1 MQSKVVKTV
10 CNMCTNH
17 CGIDVRVENGK
28 IVKVEGMPEHPYHY
42 LCVKPSAIPEM
53 VYSKDRL
60 TDPLKKVNGKFKK
73 ISWDEAFSFLADK
86 LNSIKQKYGANAL
99 NIYVGNPFIATQ
111 AEKVMRRWADVYG
124 TPNYTT
130 GARYCFIPKVI
141 GHALTVGGM
150 ILPYVATDSK
160 CIVIWGKNPQE
171 TFASEIYKINKLL
184 ESGAKLI
191 VVDPRKTP
199 LAKRADIH
207 AQVRPGTD
215 CALAL
220 GLLNVIIS
228 EGLYDKAFV
237 EKRTVGFD
245 RFAKYVK
252 EFTPKKVEEIT
263 WVPVET
269 IEKFARM
276 YATTKPACT
285 TLGVSMDHC
294 TNGIQAIRAITTLIA
309 ITGNLDVLG
318 GSVFDAGGLAQTNL
332 RLPDKVA
339 GVPAIGDDYPLY
351 TQYIRETVL
360 THLLD
365 AILDGKPYPVKGLIV
380 VGSNCAVTWPD
391 STRVRQALDKL
402 DLLVAIDICMNETT
416 KMADI
421 VLPAASF
428 LEREDIRDAW
438 HNHEDLCLFV
448 RTNRV
453 IEPIG
458 NSMEDWKIW
467 AELGRRMGYA
477 EYFPWKNV
485 EELHREL
492 LKTTDVTV
500 EQLKQ
505 NPGGVIYR
513 EKKYQQYLKDGFNTP
528 TKKVE
533 IYSETLDKLGIDP
546 IPTFHEPM
554 ESPVSCP
561 DLVKKYPFVLTT
573 GLRTSN
579 YLHSNYRNL
588 PSLRKL
594 LPEPTVEI
602 NSETARSLG
611 IAKGDWVVVE
621 SPRGSIKIKAKPTD
635 DVHPKVIG
643 IQMGWAEAN
652 VNFLVSNETSDPVLG
667 IAGLRSTLCRISKAA

>member
-1 MQSKVVKTV
+1 MKSKVVKTV

-17 CGIDVRVENGK
+17 CGIDVYLENEK

-42 LCVKPSAIPEM
+42 LCVKPSAIPEL

-60 TDPLKKVNGKFKK
+60 TDPLKKVGGEFKK

-86 LNSIKQKYGANAL
+86 LNNIKQEYGAKAVD
-99 NIYVGNPFIATQ
+99 IYVGNPFIATQ
-111 AEKVMRRWADVYG
+111 AEKVMRRWADLYG

-150 ILPYVATDSK
+150 VLPYVTDGTK
-160 CIVIWGKNPQE
+160 CMVIWGKNPQE
-171 TFASEIYKINKLL
+171 TFASEIYKINQLL
-184 ESGAKLI
+184 KEGVKLI

-207 AQVRPGTD
+207 AQVRPGAD

-237 EKRTVGFD
+237 KDRTVGFD

-252 EFTPKKVEEIT
+252 EFTPKRVEEIT
-263 WVPVET
+263 WVPART
-269 IEKFARM
+269 IEAFARM

-285 TLGVSMDHC
+285 SLGVSMDHC
-294 TNGIQAIRAITTLIA
+294 TNGIQAIRAITTMIA
-309 ITGNLDVLG
+309 ITSNLDVPG
-318 GSVFDAGGLAQTNL
+318 GNILDPGGLAQTNL

-339 GVPAIGDDYPLY
+339 GVPTIGDDYPLY

-365 AILDGKPYPVKGLIV
+365 GILDGKPYPVKGLIV

-391 STRVRQALDKL
+391 SIRVRQALDKL
-402 DLLVAIDICMNETT
+402 DLLAVIDIFMTDT
-416 KMADI
+416 AKMANI
-421 VLPAASF
+421 VLPATTF

-438 HNHEDLCLFV
+438 HNHENLCLFV

-467 AELGRRMGYA
+467 AELGKRMGYA
-477 EYFPWKNV
+477 EYFPWKDT

-492 LKTTDVTV
+492 LKITGITV

-505 NPGGVIYR
+505 NPGGIIYR

-546 IPTFHEPM
+546 IPTFREPL
-554 ESPVSCP
+554 ESPVSRP
-561 DLVKKYPFVLTT
+561 DLAKRYPLLLTT
-573 GLRTSN
+573 GARSTV
-579 YLHSNYRNL
+579 YLHSEYRNL

-594 LPEPTVEI
+594 LPEPFIEI
-602 NSETARSLG
+602 NTETARSLG
-611 IAKGDWVVVE
+611 ITAGDWVTVE
-621 SPRGSIKIKAKPTD
+621 SLRGSIKIKAKPTD
-635 DVHPKVIG
+635 EIHPRVVS

-652 VNFLVSNETSDPVLG
+652 VNFLTSNETSDPVLG
-667 IAGLRSTLCRISKAA
+667 IAGLRSSLCRVTKAV

>member
-1 MQSKVVKTV
+1 MKSKVVKTV

-17 CGIDVRVENGK
+17 CGIDVYLENEK

-42 LCVKPSAIPEM
+42 LCVKPSAIPEL

-60 TDPLKKVNGKFKK
+60 TDPLKKVGGEFKK

-86 LNSIKQKYGANAL
+86 LNNIKQKYGAKAVD
-99 NIYVGNPFIATQ
+99 IYVGNPFIATQ
-111 AEKVMRRWADVYG
+111 AEKVMRRWADLYG

-150 ILPYVATDSK
+150 VLPYVTDGTK
-160 CIVIWGKNPQE
+160 CMVIWGKNPQE
-171 TFASEIYKINKLL
+171 TFASEIYKINQLL
-184 ESGAKLI
+184 KEGVKLI

-207 AQVRPGTD
+207 AQVRPGAD

-237 EKRTVGFD
+237 KDRTVGFD

-252 EFTPKKVEEIT
+252 EFTPKRVEEIT
-263 WVPVET
+263 WVPART
-269 IEKFARM
+269 IEAFARM

-285 TLGVSMDHC
+285 SLGVSMDHC
-294 TNGIQAIRAITTLIA
+294 TNGIQAIRAITTMIA
-309 ITGNLDVLG
+309 ITSNLDVPG
-318 GSVFDAGGLAQTNL
+318 GNILDPGGLAQTNL

-339 GVPAIGDDYPLY
+339 GVPTIGDDYPLY

-365 AILDGKPYPVKGLIV
+365 GILDGKPYPVKGLIV

-391 STRVRQALDKL
+391 SIRVRQALDKL
-402 DLLVAIDICMNETT
+402 DLLAVIDIFMTDT
-416 KMADI
+416 AKMANI
-421 VLPAASF
+421 VLPATTF

-438 HNHEDLCLFV
+438 HNHENLCLFV

-467 AELGRRMGYA
+467 AELGKRMGYA
-477 EYFPWKNV
+477 EYFPWKDT

-492 LKTTDVTV
+492 LKITGITV

-505 NPGGVIYR
+505 NPGGIIYR

-546 IPTFHEPM
+546 IPTFREPL
-554 ESPVSCP
+554 ESPVSRP
-561 DLVKKYPFVLTT
+561 DLAKRYPLLLTT
-573 GLRTSN
+573 GARSTV
-579 YLHSNYRNL
+579 YLHSEYRNL

-594 LPEPTVEI
+594 LPEPFIEI
-602 NSETARSLG
+602 NTETARSLG
-611 IAKGDWVVVE
+611 ITAGDWVTVE
-621 SPRGSIKIKAKPTD
+621 SLRGSIKIKAKPTD
-635 DVHPKVIG
+635 EIHPRVVS

-652 VNFLVSNETSDPVLG
+652 VNFLTSNETSDPVLG
-667 IAGLRSTLCRISKAA
+667 IAGLRSSLCRVTKAV